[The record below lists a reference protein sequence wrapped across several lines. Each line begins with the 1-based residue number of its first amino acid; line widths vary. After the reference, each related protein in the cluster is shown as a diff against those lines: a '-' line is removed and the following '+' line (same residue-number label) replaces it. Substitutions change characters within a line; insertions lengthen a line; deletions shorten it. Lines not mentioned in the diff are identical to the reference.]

1 MRCLSRYARLTGR
14 VALMVLIAV
23 GVLSPVAG
31 AAPAVPVEAGP
42 VAGVVMPVDPPNPD
56 PNPDPGGEASP
67 APADDGDGCRTG
79 KDDLSDKICGH
90 AKDGGSELKDKGTGI
105 SGGIKNKLKDGQE
118 VADDVAKKVAEG
130 ANPNDPNAGSSSS
143 SSDSKWIKD
152 VLETSTVWIGDMLGR
167 AAAWVITSVL
177 AIVFGLGSPD
187 LGADY
192 IYTWTGRTF
201 AFGILITIV
210 LAFWTLAK
218 SAIQARGLSGVR
230 RAAGG
235 AVVATAASM
244 VTLPILVGLTTGVD
258 GMREAMVSWLGL
270 DVEALSQKITD
281 IFSSDTFLALA
292 GISPGSAM
300 MAAAAMM
307 IGFGFFCLFTVFFAI
322 VLLFVMVLR
331 GLFLQAAAVVIPVAY
346 SGLAAD
352 ETRAWP
358 RTVLGWLMALLVA
371 PFGIVIVLGLGFLGL
386 AEIDKADSITAALSQ
401 MATSAAAM
409 LGGLSCPWVFF
420 KLFSF
425 LGEDA
430 VASMISQMRGAVVAG
445 AGVVG
450 DTVKSV
456 VSAASSPT
464 EGGPV
469 GDTVKKAA
477 SQGAHGS
484 TDAGGAA
491 GDAGGAE
498 AQAGGEQQDQQK
510 AKAAAAAAAVATGGA
525 SAAAGAGAGAG
536 AAGSSG
542 GTAASSSGG
551 GAATTG
557 GSAGA
562 GGAGSGASGG
572 GSVGQVAGA
581 PVEGAPSM
589 GGGTTAG
596 GTTGGA
602 ASMGG
607 SVSSTAADGGAGG
620 GVSPTPAAGSSSAGG
635 GASGGGSVGQVAGAP
650 VEGAPSMGGGP
661 VAGGAGG
668 FAAPPPP
675 AIAPAPA
682 PAPGSGAAGL
692 GGGSVGS
699 VASAPP
705 SGYGYN
711 PAPPP
716 PPSTGYSSSSLYG
729 YNSPGGS
736 GYSSYGPGGQGYRPP
751 EDDTDTAVFA
761 VPGGADE
768 PVGADAFMLDDRY
781 WEEV

>member
-1 MRCLSRYARLTGR
+1 
-14 VALMVLIAV
+14 MVLIAV

-491 GDAGGAE
+491 GDAGGSE
-498 AQAGGEQQDQQK
+498 AQAGGEQQGQAEQDQQK

-602 ASMGG
+602 ASMGD

>member
-1 MRCLSRYARLTGR
+1 
-14 VALMVLIAV
+14 MVLIAV

-42 VAGVVMPVDPPNPD
+42 VAGAVMPVDPPNPD
-56 PNPDPGGEASP
+56 PGGEASP
-67 APADDGDGCRTG
+67 SPADDGDGCRTG
-79 KDDLSDKICGH
+79 KDDLSDKICGY

-105 SGGIKNKLKDGQE
+105 SSGGIKNKLKDGQE

-177 AIVFGLGSPD
+177 AIVFGLGSPN

-201 AFGILITIV
+201 AVAILITIV

-218 SAIQARGLSGVR
+218 SAIQARGLSGVC

-358 RTVLGWLMALLVA
+358 RIVLGWLMALLVA

-456 VSAASSPT
+456 VSAASSPP

-498 AQAGGEQQDQQK
+498 AQAGGEQQGQAEQDQQK

-525 SAAAGAGAGAG
+525 SAAAGAG

-589 GGGTTAG
+589 GGG
-596 GTTGGA
+596 
-602 ASMGG
+602 
-607 SVSSTAADGGAGG
+607 
-620 GVSPTPAAGSSSAGG
+620 
-635 GASGGGSVGQVAGAP
+635 
-650 VEGAPSMGGGP
+650 P

-675 AIAPAPA
+675 AIAVAPA

-768 PVGADAFMLDDRY
+768 PVGTDAFMLDDRY